1 MMTSSMA
8 QSTLKIKAF
17 VESYFSPLSLTMKA
31 IIDPIS
37 APLLFDT
44 ITIELHKPSDLS
56 LVFSKKKV
64 FDIFGNAS
72 ITLPEYLMYK
82 YYYIVLR
89 HRNSIEI
96 WSQKPILIQ
105 NSVNFD
111 FTTSVTQAYGNNLKW
126 VANAACMYSGD
137 INQDGHINLL
147 DFNLWDHDN
156 TNFIYGYYL
165 NTDLNGDGNVDLSD
179 FPFWDSNFYLGVSV
193 IHPTLITEV
202 VSEEIIYDIYPNP
215 ANQFLQIRLSNI
227 TVGAT
232 IEMFELKGALVS
244 LIPIN
249 SDITKYIDV
258 SKYASGVYLLKL
270 NNNGQVI
277 NKKILIEH

>member
-1 MMTSSMA
+1 MMTSSIA

-17 VESYFSPLSLTMKA
+17 VESYFSPLSLRMKA
-31 IIDPIS
+31 IIDPID

-44 ITIELHKPSDLS
+44 ITIELHKPTDLS

-72 ITLPEYLMYK
+72 ITLPEYLMDK
-82 YYYIVLR
+82 QYYIVLR

-137 INQDGHINLL
+137 INQDGHINML
-147 DFNLWDHDN
+147 DFNLWAHDN
-156 TNFIYGYYL
+156 INFVYGYYL

-202 VSEEIIYDIYPNP
+202 VSEEIIFDIYPNP
-215 ANQFLQIRLSNI
+215 ANQFLQIRLRNI

-232 IEMFELKGALVS
+232 IEMFTLKGALVS

-249 SDITKYIDV
+249 SDIANYIDV